1 MITKLNPRDIYD
13 VCRNTKK
20 GYNVINSLDNDGTLG
35 GTNEAEAGKRGA
47 GQLALDG
54 EMSSWAADLA
64 LSDLHAPNLK
74 LTGVVDADLG
84 LVGLLL
90 DGEGLKA
97 LALAR

>member
-1 MITKLNPRDIYD
+1 MITKLNPRDIYTED
-13 VCRNTKK
+13 VCRNTKRH
-20 GYNVINSLDNDGTLG
+20 YSLDNDGTLG

>member
-1 MITKLNPRDIYD
+1 MA
-13 VCRNTKK
+13 KK
-20 GYNVINSLDNDGTLG
+20 TDMQNSLDNDGTLG